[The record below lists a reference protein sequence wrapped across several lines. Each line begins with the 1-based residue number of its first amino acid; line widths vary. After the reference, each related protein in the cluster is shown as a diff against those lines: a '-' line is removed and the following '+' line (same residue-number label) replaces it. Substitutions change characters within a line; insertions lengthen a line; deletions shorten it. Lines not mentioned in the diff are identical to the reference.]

1 MTELDI
7 IRKLKK
13 HVFRQGKNMLI
24 GYMRVS
30 TSDKQQIDLQ
40 RDALLASGVDERQIF
55 QDFVSGGSTQNR
67 PGLKEA
73 LAYLKKG
80 DTLVVW
86 KLDRLGRS
94 LKDLI
99 EIIENLKRTE
109 IGLKSLTEGMDTTTP
124 QGELFFSIFG
134 ALAQFER
141 ALIKERVNAGLESSR
156 KRGKI
161 GGRPRAI
168 SDEKLEAIKKAI
180 EDGMSIA
187 SVCRNFGVKRS
198 TLVDTI
204 KRKQE

>member
-1 MTELDI
+1 
-7 IRKLKK
+7 
-13 HVFRQGKNMLI
+13 
-24 GYMRVS
+24 MRVS
-30 TSDKQQIDLQ
+30 TSDKQQLDLQ
-40 RDALLASGVDERQIF
+40 RDALIASGVDERQIF
-55 QDFVSGGSTQNR
+55 EDFVSGGSTQNR
-67 PGLKEA
+67 LGLKSA

-99 EIIENLKRTE
+99 EIVENLKSSE

-141 ALIKERVNAGLESSR
+141 ALIKERVNAGLEAAR

-161 GGRPRAI
+161 GGRPRVI
-168 SDEKLEAIKKAI
+168 SIEKLETIKEALKN
-180 EDGMSIA
+180 GMSKSAI
-187 SVCRNFGVKRS
+187 CRNFEVKRT
-198 TLVDTI
+198 TLLDSL
-204 KRKQE
+204 KR